1 MRLSLR
7 LKGAAALLHW
17 KGESTFA
24 AENEA
29 WFDASS
35 GGLSLQ
41 PKQACGSAAPGGR
54 APSAIEYT
62 E

>member
-17 KGESTFA
+17 KGESNFA

-41 PKQACGSAAPGGR
+41 PKQA
-54 APSAIEYT
+54 
-62 E
+62 